1 MFLDIVIFVIS
12 APTPAT
18 KVLAKTIAKTTNTL
32 IAYLNGMQELA
43 IRVQFTK
50 RNFS

>member
-18 KVLAKTIAKTTNTL
+18 KVLAKTTNTL